1 MDQNFQI
8 LQQIL
13 MVIGMTVS
21 FSIASI
27 AYSGVRKTGSISLL
41 RLAASFSFLG
51 LGFLLEFVQYLP
63 SISFLGTTAFVAG
76 VLLETAGYFF
86 LAFSHAVDV
95 MFAKRLGYVI
105 FLVPIIQLNPTQI
118 ADVTSV
124 LSFYFVMYGMV
135 ETLYSYMKNRRP
147 DTLLVSSG
155 LALLAAGTFFQWL
168 SVIYPLVNI
177 LSLIQI
183 IIKEMGLVTLLVPV
197 LNFVSGR
204 LSKNGS
210 V

>member
-1 MDQNFQI
+1 
-8 LQQIL
+8 
-13 MVIGMTVS
+13 
-21 FSIASI
+21 
-27 AYSGVRKTGSISLL
+27 L

-155 LALLAAGTFFQWL
+155 LALTCCRYILPV
-168 SVIYPLVNI
+168 VISYLPI
-177 LSLIQI
+177 
-183 IIKEMGLVTLLVPV
+183 G
-197 LNFVSGR
+197 
-204 LSKNGS
+204 
-210 V
+210 